1 MQHRPGR
8 KPLYTHLYFQV
19 LVAIAMG
26 VALGYFYPAL
36 GARMKPLGDGFIKLI
51 KMMIAPIIFST
62 VVVGIAKMGDMKE
75 VGRVGIKALVYFEV
89 VTTLALVI
97 GLVVVNV
104 VRPGAG
110 MNIDVSN
117 ARHEGRS
124 PSTTRARRRSR
135 RSISSCTSSPTRS
148 WARSPA
154 ERSFRCC
161 SSRSCSAWRWRGSGA
176 REDRWW
182 ISSIS
187 SRMRSSV

>member
-1 MQHRPGR
+1 MQPPPAH
-8 KPLYTHLYFQV
+8 KPLYAHLYFQV

-36 GARMKPLGDGFIKLI
+36 GARMEPLGRGFIKLI

-75 VGRVGIKALVYFEV
+75 VGRVGIKALFYFEV

-110 MNIDVSN
+110 MNVDVSKLN
-117 ARHEGRS
+117 TNKVAKYKEG
-124 PSTTRARRRSR
+124 ANRSR
-135 RSISSCTSSPTRS
+135 RSISSCISFPTRS
-148 WARSPA
+148 WARLPA

-161 SSRSCSAWRWRGSGA
+161 SSRSCSAWRWRGSGR

-182 ISSIS
+182 ISSIN
-187 SRMRSSV
+187 SRMRSSM